1 MQVVDY
7 IYFLFFN
14 ERGKLMEKK
23 MSQEIKHDIT
33 AWKERGRQDKKLW
46 RDQIRHCM
54 SEIAKITD
62 VKKRYLLKNE
72 IGMTDYD
79 LNTILKRNYL
89 QTQRL
94 LFYVKLGEKGVDMK
108 NKIRLAYYQKRAE
121 IYEQH
126 LMRGS
131 LELANLRKLV
141 KLQNETFCRSVQG
154 NIRS

>member
-1 MQVVDY
+1 M
-7 IYFLFFN
+7 N
-14 ERGKLMEKK
+14 KK
-23 MSQEIKHDIT
+23 KSEEIKYDIT

-46 RDQIRHCM
+46 RDQIRSRM

-89 QTQRL
+89 KTQRL
-94 LFYVKLGEKGVDMK
+94 LFYAASGERGIEMK
-108 NKIRLAYYQKRAE
+108 NQIRLAYYQKRAE

-126 LMRGS
+126 LVRGS
-131 LELANLRKLV
+131 LELANLQKLV
-141 KLQNETFCRSVQG
+141 QLQNETFRRSIQE
-154 NIRS
+154 NMRS